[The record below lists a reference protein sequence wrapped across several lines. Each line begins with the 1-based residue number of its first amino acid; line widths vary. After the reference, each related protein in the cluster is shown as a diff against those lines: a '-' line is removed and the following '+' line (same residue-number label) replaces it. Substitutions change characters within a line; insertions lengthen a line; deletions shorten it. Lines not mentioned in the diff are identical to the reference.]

1 MSIKKDLIVRGVQ
14 ELALIE
20 RMETLVLAIKECQDL
35 SEIKKMDDQA
45 CALQAAVKA
54 SKLGPEM
61 EKEAKRVKVES
72 LFRLG
77 EILLKIDGKV
87 KARVT
92 PGKKGTQG
100 VIPSERGNQIKAHNI
115 PRAYATTAMRIANGG
130 APLKKRI
137 MKDAI
142 TDPNKM
148 KTIAPK
154 RCPTKGKLTGL
165 YNSDVGRSILS
176 DGYGLNAA
184 KYCLRKVSTMPLK
197 QVDPRDRVRVKQAV
211 IECQELC
218 DAILQQLE

>member
-61 EKEAKRVKVES
+61 EKEAKRVKMES

-87 KARVT
+87 KPLST
-92 PGKKGTQG
+92 SGKRGLRG
-100 VIPSERGNQIKAHNI
+100 NAPSERGNQIKAHDINKG
-115 PRAYATTAMRIANGG
+115 YASAAMRIANGG

-137 MKDAI
+137 MKDGSMNL
-142 TDPNKM
+142 NKM
-148 KTIAPK
+148 YRIAPK
-154 RCPTKGKLTGL
+154 RCPTKGNHTGL
-165 YNSDVGRSILS
+165 YNSDVGRSTTSELS
-176 DGYGLNAA
+176 IA
-184 KYCLRKVSTMPLK
+184 KHYLRKVAAMPLK
-197 QVDPRDRVRVKQAV
+197 QVDPRDRLRVKQAV